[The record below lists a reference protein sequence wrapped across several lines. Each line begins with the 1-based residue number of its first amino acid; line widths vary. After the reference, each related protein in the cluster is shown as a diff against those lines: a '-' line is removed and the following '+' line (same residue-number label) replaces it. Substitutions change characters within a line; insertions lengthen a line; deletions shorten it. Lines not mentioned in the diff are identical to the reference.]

1 MTAAV
6 WWAKRDL
13 RLTDN
18 PALTAAVAGADAVLP
33 VFCDEPSLAAA
44 TDTSPMHRHA
54 QRQAVTDLRARLRKH
69 GADVLLSTR
78 EAIDTFEEIRT
89 WLPFA
94 AVHSSEETG
103 NAVTFARDVAVA
115 KWCRDRGIAYVEHP
129 QRAVKRAGVNR
140 DRLNDL
146 WRERIESA
154 PLPAVDRVPQP
165 DEVRRRARVTGL
177 PTMGGDCDW
186 QPVSETDGERTLAE
200 FLGVRGHWYSGSISS
215 PLSAAFHGSRL
226 SAHLAWGTLSVR
238 RIYHATQARLT
249 ELADERKAKQWA
261 RSLSAFLSRLHWR
274 DHFTQRLETDP
285 AMEFRAIHPAYRD
298 LPYED
303 DSALLAAWEQGRTG
317 YPLVDAVM
325 RCLAATGF
333 VNFRMRAM
341 AVSFACHALH
351 LDWRTIHP
359 HLARVFRDYE
369 PGIHLSQLQ
378 MQAGVVGINTIR
390 IYNPTK
396 QLADHDSKA
405 VFVKRW
411 VPELRAA
418 EVPAI
423 REHVASPVPG
433 YAPAVVDFDERTAAT
448 KAVLYGLRKTQS
460 PVDTAEVYRR
470 HGSRKK
476 AAARKEPQSKPPP
489 KRRKDR
495 ADQPGLFDG
504 AAAENCE

>member
-1 MTAAV
+1 MTAVV

-18 PALTAAVAGADAVLP
+18 PALTAAVVADAVLP

-44 TDTSPMHRHA
+44 TDTSAMHRHA
-54 QRQAVTDLRARLRKH
+54 QRQAVTDLRARLRKL
-69 GADVLLSTR
+69 GADVLMSTR
-78 EAIDTFEEIRT
+78 EVIDTFEDIRT

-94 AVHSSEETG
+94 AVHSCEETG

-115 KWCRDRGIAYVEHP
+115 KWCRARGIAYVEHP
-129 QRAVKRAGVNR
+129 QRAVKRAGVDR
-140 DRLNDL
+140 DKLAEL

-154 PLPAVDRVPQP
+154 QLPAVGRVPQP
-165 DEVRRRARVTGL
+165 NEVRRRARLTGL
-177 PTMGGDCDW
+177 PAMAGDRDW

-238 RIYHATQARLT
+238 RIYHATQARLKELT
-249 ELADERKAKQWA
+249 EAAEPSARQWA

-285 AMEFRAIHPAYRD
+285 AMEFRAIHPAYRN
-298 LPYED
+298 LPCED
-303 DSALLAAWEQGRTG
+303 DPALLAAWEQGRTG
-317 YPLVDAVM
+317 FPLVDAVM

-390 IYNPTK
+390 VYNPAK

-411 VPELRAA
+411 VPELRAV
-418 EVPAI
+418 EVSAI
-423 REHVASPVPG
+423 RDHVAAPVPG
-433 YAPAVVDFDERTAAT
+433 YVPAVVDFEARTAAM

-460 PVDTAEVYRR
+460 PADTAEVYRR
-470 HGSRKK
+470 HGSRKS
-476 AAARKEPQSKPPP
+476 AAARKKPTP
-489 KRRKDR
+489 KLPGKRKKGR
-495 ADQPGLFDG
+495 IDQPGLFDG
-504 AAAENCE
+504 IAVER

>member
-33 VFCDEPSLAAA
+33 VFCDEPTLAAA

-54 QRQAVTDLRARLRKH
+54 QWQAVLDLRDRLRRL
-69 GADVLLSTR
+69 GADVLLSAR
-78 EAIDTFEEIRT
+78 EVIDTFEQIRK
-89 WLPFA
+89 WYPFT
-94 AVHSSEETG
+94 AVHSCEETG
-103 NAVTFARDVAVA
+103 NGVTFARDVAVA
-115 KWCRDRGIAYVEHP
+115 KWCRERGIEYLEHP
-129 QRAVKRAGVNR
+129 QRAVQRAGVNR

-146 WRERIESA
+146 WRDRVESP
-154 PLPAVDRVPQP
+154 PLPAVEQVPQP
-165 DEVRRRARVTGL
+165 DEVRRRARMTGL
-177 PTMGGDCDW
+177 TAMAGHPDW

-200 FLGVRGHWYSGSISS
+200 FLGHRGHWYAGGISS

-238 RIYHATQARLT
+238 RVYHATRERLR
-249 ELADERKAKQWA
+249 ELAESPEPNARQWG
-261 RSLSAFLSRLHWR
+261 RSLTAFLSRLHWR
-274 DHFTQRLETDP
+274 DHFTQRLETEP

-298 LPYED
+298 VPYED
-303 DSALLAAWEQGRTG
+303 DPALLAAWEQGRTG
-317 YPLVDAVM
+317 FPLVDAVM

-351 LDWRTIHP
+351 LDWRAIHP

-390 IYNPTK
+390 VYSPTK
-396 QLADHDSKA
+396 QLAEQDAKA

-418 EVPAI
+418 AVPAI
-423 REHVASPVPG
+423 RDHVASPVPG
-433 YAPAVVDFDERTAAT
+433 YVPAVVDFAERTAAT
-448 KAVLYGLRKTQS
+448 KELLYRLRKTQS
-460 PVDTAEVYRR
+460 AADTAEVYRR
-470 HGSRKK
+470 HGSRKR
-476 AAARKEPQSKPPP
+476 AAARKEAKPKPPP
-489 KRRKDR
+489 KRRKER
-495 ADQPGLFDG
+495 PDQPGLFDG
-504 AAAENCE
+504 IGVE